1 MSITEIEAWL
11 DSPQG
16 RYVFDWEQARVDQVV
31 ADIFGF
37 NAVQVGFPCFEFL
50 RSNRMPFRLRCSV
63 EPCDGVGV
71 AALPWELPFESASI
85 DLVVLPHVLEF
96 SPHPHQVLRE
106 VERILVPEGR
116 VVVTGFNPYSLW
128 GVRRKLARQRG
139 AFPWQGQY
147 LSVPRLKDWMTL
159 LGMESQVSAF
169 GCYAPAATDPRW
181 IERWSFMDRVG
192 QRWWRFGGGVYLV
205 QAIKRVRGMR
215 LIMPNWRETRA
226 AAKRLSPAV
235 QKQQKEALKQ

>member
-1 MSITEIEAWL
+1 MSITEIQAWL

-16 RYVFDWEQARVDQVV
+16 RYVVDWEQTRLDQVV

-37 NAVQVGFPCFEFL
+37 NAVQVGFPYVDFL
-50 RSNRMPFRLRCSV
+50 RCNRMPFRLRCSV
-63 EPCDGVGV
+63 EPCEGVGV
-71 AALPWELPFESASI
+71 RASPWELPFDSGSI

-96 SPHPHQVLRE
+96 STQPHQVLRE

-116 VVVTGFNPYSLW
+116 VVVAGFNPHSLW
-128 GVRRKLARQRG
+128 GVRRRLSRRQG
-139 AFPWQGQY
+139 AFPWRGQY

-169 GCYAPAATDPRW
+169 GCYGPATCDPRW
-181 IERWSFMDRVG
+181 IERWSFMDRLG
-192 QRWWRFGGGVYLV
+192 ERRWRFGGGVYLV

-215 LIMPNWRETRA
+215 LITPNWRESRA

-235 QKQQKEALKQ
+235 QKQQKEAWKQ